1 MCKNE
6 FFQNLGKKNE
16 LLKIQGWKTNFIQ
29 SLRMKT
35 IVYPINFVYFLF
47 ILALNI
53 LLWFCLYIIYSTLKK
68 IKKMMCQDSN
78 GKFKYRIE
86 FKFNYP
92 V

>member
-35 IVYPINFVYFLF
+35 IVYPINFVYFFYLF
-47 ILALNI
+47 
-53 LLWFCLYIIYSTLKK
+53 
-68 IKKMMCQDSN
+68 
-78 GKFKYRIE
+78 
-86 FKFNYP
+86 
-92 V
+92 